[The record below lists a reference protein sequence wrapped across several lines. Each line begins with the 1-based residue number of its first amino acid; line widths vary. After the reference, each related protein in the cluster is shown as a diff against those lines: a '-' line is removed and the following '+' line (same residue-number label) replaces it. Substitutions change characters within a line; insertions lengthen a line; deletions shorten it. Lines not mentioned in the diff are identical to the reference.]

1 MTEVAGADEVDGD
14 VVLICWPVVVEVV
27 EERWPVVGQTVGF
40 EVAEGEGEGVVD
52 ADEGRGAMEE
62 FGGEPFGEAASG
74 PVFARAWGWRDFEW
88 GRRGSCGEE
97 PQSGE
102 TASRGLSAGVVDA
115 EVACELGHGVGGT
128 GFGCPRGLEP
138 QMWWM
143 DADGL
148 GRAEFGCRPIWGLDD
163 LEAGKS
169 GLREIRVTLGLLSKG
184 HP

>member
-1 MTEVAGADEVDGD
+1 MTEGAGADGVDGD
-14 VVLICWPVVVEVV
+14 VVVICWPVVLEVV
-27 EERWPVVGQTVGF
+27 EEGRPVVGQTVGF

-74 PVFARAWGWRDFEW
+74 PVFAWAWGWLDFEW

-115 EVACELGHGVGGT
+115 EVAGELGHGEGARGGLT
-128 GFGCPRGLEP
+128 RVSIKSF
-138 QMWWM
+138 
-143 DADGL
+143 
-148 GRAEFGCRPIWGLDD
+148 RA
-163 LEAGKS
+163 
-169 GLREIRVTLGLLSKG
+169 
-184 HP
+184 